1 MGEKL
6 MKEKFNVL
14 VLDTETHFKSIYN
27 KMVFDIGWTV
37 GDVRSLTAPKKEKQF
52 YIKEFLK
59 PSMWNHTYLDKKS
72 GKRKFWYHDLRAD
85 EVLEKAHSQKDK
97 IVSWNEILEELK
109 FDISLVEG
117 VGSYNWTFDRG
128 AIEDTSL
135 KLNHETFLSHLDFRP
150 FCIQDMYVNKVIN
163 RDYFDYIDNEI
174 SEDEKEL
181 FKSKSGKN
189 LGYSAEI
196 MARYIHKFLGYIE
209 AHTSLEDATIETE
222 LTRIFCQ
229 KYWCDFRKNFLGN
242 PKNVSWTV
250 VRKRLSSAEKM
261 RKRG

>member
-1 MGEKL
+1 

-14 VLDTETHFKSIYN
+14 VLDTETHFKSLFN
-27 KMVFDIGWTV
+27 KMVFDIGWVV
-37 GDVRSLTAPKKEKQF
+37 GDVRSLTAPKSEKRF
-52 YIKEFLK
+52 FVKEFLK
-59 PSMWNHTYLDKKS
+59 PSMWRHTYVDKKT
-72 GKRKFWYHDLRAD
+72 GRRKYWKEDLRAD
-85 EVLEKAHSQKDK
+85 DVMTYALDNPDL
-97 IVSWNEILEELK
+97 ILNWNEIQEELK

-135 KLNHETFLSHLDFRP
+135 KLNHQTFLSHLDFKA

-163 RDYFDYIDNEI
+163 KNYFDYIDNEL

-181 FKSKSGKN
+181 FKSKTGKN

-222 LTRIFCQ
+222 LTRLFCDRFFKIFI
-229 KYWCDFRKNFLGN
+229 DEFLGN

-250 VRKRLSSAEKM
+250 VRNRISSAEKM